1 MTGRHEPGSNRSFY
15 LSVATSTL
23 RLLITAA
30 LVLGGVTLINQAFPE
45 SPGGSSGGDGG
56 GSSPSVSVPPDE
68 SPSPSSSPSE
78 SQSPI
83 PSLSGVRII
92 VLNGTSV
99 SQLAATAS
107 DALVE
112 RFGVVAATPGNTAS
126 RVNQT
131 EVYYR
136 TADLE
141 DEAQYLVLQYFKEL
155 NVRVQELPPNTPG
168 VPANVDIAVYLGT
181 DFASL

>member
-30 LVLGGVTLINQAFPE
+30 LVLGGVTLINQAFPD
-45 SPGGSSGGDGG
+45 SPGGSSADG
-56 GSSPSVSVPPDE
+56 GSSPTASPPPEE
-68 SPSPSSSPSE
+68 SPTPTASPSE
-78 SQSPI
+78 SQAPI

-99 SQLAATAS
+99 SGLAGTAS
-107 DALVE
+107 DDLVA

-136 TADLE
+136 SADLE
-141 DEAQYLVLQYFKEL
+141 EEAQYLVLQFFEDL

>member
-30 LVLGGVTLINQAFPE
+30 LVLGGVTLINQAFPD
-45 SPGGSSGGDGG
+45 STPGSSADGG
-56 GSSPSVSVPPDE
+56 GATPTESVPPEE
-68 SPSPSSSPSE
+68 SPSPSASPTE
-78 SQSPI
+78 SQAPI
-83 PSLSGVRII
+83 PSLSGIRII

-99 SQLAATAS
+99 QGLAATAS
-107 DALVE
+107 DAMVE

-136 TADLE
+136 AADLE

>member
-30 LVLGGVTLINQAFPE
+30 LVLGGVTLINQAFPD
-45 SPGGSSGGDGG
+45 SPSGSSGDGG
-56 GSSPSVSVPPDE
+56 EMSPTVSVPPEE
-68 SPSPSSSPSE
+68 SPSPSVSPSE
-78 SQSPI
+78 SQAPI

-99 SQLAATAS
+99 SGLAATAS

>member
-30 LVLGGVTLINQAFPE
+30 LVLGGVTLINQAFPD
-45 SPGGSSGGDGG
+45 SPSGSTDGG
-56 GSSPSVSVPPDE
+56 GAASPTVSVPPEE
-68 SPSPSSSPSE
+68 SPTPSASPTE
-78 SQSPI
+78 SQAPI
-83 PSLSGVRII
+83 PSLSGVRVI

-99 SQLAATAS
+99 SGLAATAS

-136 TADLE
+136 SADLE

>member
-1 MTGRHEPGSNRSFY
+1 MSGRHEPGSNRSFY

-30 LVLGGVTLINQAFPE
+30 LVLGGVTLINQAFPD
-45 SPGGSSGGDGG
+45 SPGSSGDGG
-56 GSSPSVSVPPDE
+56 ESPTASVPPPDD
-68 SPSPSSSPSE
+68 SPSPSASPSE

-99 SQLAATAS
+99 SGLAATAS

-112 RFGVVAATPGNTAS
+112 RFEVVAATPGNTAS

-141 DEAQYLVLQYFKEL
+141 DEAQYLVLQYFEEL

>member
-45 SPGGSSGGDGG
+45 SPSGSGGGG
-56 GSSPSVSVPPDE
+56 ASPTASTPPAEE
-68 SPSPSSSPSE
+68 SPSPSASPTE
-78 SQSPI
+78 SQAPI
-83 PSLSGVRII
+83 PSLSGIRII

-99 SQLAATAS
+99 QGLAATAS

-168 VPANVDIAVYLGT
+168 VPGNVDIAVYLGT

>member
-45 SPGGSSGGDGG
+45 SPSGSSADG
-56 GSSPSVSVPPDE
+56 GSSPSASTPPAEE
-68 SPSPSSSPSE
+68 SPSASPSPSE
-78 SQSPI
+78 SQAPI
-83 PSLSGVRII
+83 PSLSGIRVI

-99 SQLAATAS
+99 SGLAATAS
-107 DALVE
+107 DALVQK
-112 RFGVVAATPGNTAS
+112 FGVIASTPGNTAS